1 MLFNQILDGIKYILE
16 NDVRTK
22 DAIKDYYDFYPIAGT
37 PTVPICVLG
46 AGIDMTIEVA
56 GLQNQHIFEGPITLW
71 LLGRSY
77 EKTPAR
83 FRAMTDELDTL
94 QSNVYKVL
102 NANENRKL
110 NNTVLG
116 SVISRIHF
124 PMRVEEYI
132 GWGITI
138 DVRTKID

>member
-1 MLFNQILDGIKYILE
+1 MLFNTVLDGIKYVLE
-16 NDVRTK
+16 NDETTK
-22 DAIKDYYDFYPIAGT
+22 DAIKEFYDFYPVAGA
-37 PTVPICVLG
+37 PAVPICVLG
-46 AGIDMTIEVA
+46 ANIDMALEAA
-56 GLQNQHIFEGPITLW
+56 GLSNLHIYEGPVTLW

-77 EKTPAR
+77 DKTPSR

-124 PMRVEEYI
+124 PVRVDEYI
-132 GWGITI
+132 GWEITV
-138 DVRTKID
+138 DVRTKIE